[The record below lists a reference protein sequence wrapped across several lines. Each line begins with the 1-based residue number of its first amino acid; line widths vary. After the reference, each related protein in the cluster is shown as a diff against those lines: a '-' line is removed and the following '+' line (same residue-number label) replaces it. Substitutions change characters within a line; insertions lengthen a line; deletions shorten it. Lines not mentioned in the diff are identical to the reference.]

1 MYFVTTIF
9 HLSSGGFPTVL
20 ELIPSQRWLSIGWWD
35 FKGSKGFPHIF
46 STFKFYIPYA
56 RHWETIRCKLKNR
69 KKNAFLWPSQKNLT
83 LAFFRAYP
91 ATILKAVLALPK
103 RKIIVEEQKFPSPN
117 VINIFFSSVQC
128 RRGSRMNS
136 VQGLNPGFHI
146 KAKM

>member
-1 MYFVTTIF
+1 MNK
-9 HLSSGGFPTVL
+9 
-20 ELIPSQRWLSIGWWD
+20 SI
-35 FKGSKGFPHIF
+35 
-46 STFKFYIPYA
+46 Y
-56 RHWETIRCKLKNR
+56 
-69 KKNAFLWPSQKNLT
+69 
-83 LAFFRAYP
+83 FFRAYL

-128 RRGSRMNS
+128 RRGSSLNS